1 MQPTTSLLALNFAL
15 AGAREGFGPFLGVYL
30 QQQEFAP
37 AAIGLAMGLAGFAGL
52 LATTPVGALIDR
64 TRAKRGLLAGA
75 VGALALG
82 AVALVATKS
91 LWLIALSQ
99 LIIGIAD
106 SSIAPLV
113 AALTL
118 GLVGQAA
125 YSRQVSRNEAFNHA
139 GNAANAA
146 LAGLLGYTCGLSYVA
161 IAIVA
166 MAVASC
172 GVLLTFDATQ
182 IDHNAARGGEQDE
195 RSTFRVL
202 FETRPLLLLAAS
214 VLAFQTANGAMLPFL
229 AQARTAAGADPS
241 ITTGVMTVVAQA
253 TMVVAALA
261 SARLAKG
268 RGHAGVL
275 ALALALVAVRGGL
288 AAFAASW
295 WLVIPVQVLEGLAM
309 GLAGVAIPALVAE
322 IMEGTGHANAGLG
335 GVMTAY
341 GAGAALSPALA
352 GFVAQYLGFTASFL
366 VLAAVAGIGLLLW
379 TAGRRLPG
387 MHLSSRQNKTAG
399 EVA

>member
-1 MQPTTSLLALNFAL
+1 M
-15 AGAREGFGPFLGVYL
+15 
-30 QQQEFAP
+30 
-37 AAIGLAMGLAGFAGL
+37 
-52 LATTPVGALIDR
+52 
-64 TRAKRGLLAGA
+64 
-75 VGALALG
+75 
-82 AVALVATKS
+82 
-91 LWLIALSQ
+91 
-99 LIIGIAD
+99 
-106 SSIAPLV
+106 
-113 AALTL
+113 
-118 GLVGQAA
+118 
-125 YSRQVSRNEAFNHA
+125 
-139 GNAANAA
+139 
-146 LAGLLGYTCGLSYVA
+146 
-161 IAIVA
+161 
-166 MAVASC
+166 
-172 GVLLTFDATQ
+172 
-182 IDHNAARGGEQDE
+182 
-195 RSTFRVL
+195 
-202 FETRPLLLLAAS
+202 
-214 VLAFQTANGAMLPFL
+214 LAFQTANGAMLPFL

-288 AAFAASW
+288 AAFAVSW

-352 GFVAQYLGFTASFL
+352 GFVAQYLGFMASFL